1 MRRLKMKSM
10 LWCSMAALP
19 AMAHA
24 QSAPTTE
31 PATPMAAGTAAPEST
46 SASDAG
52 AIGEILV
59 TAQRRSER
67 LQDVAVAV
75 TAIGPVMA
83 DKLGLRGIVDI
94 AAVTPGASFMAA
106 SGGFFQPYIRGIG
119 QLFVNPGLES
129 PVAVYEDGA
138 YLSRML
144 GITELLDNIDIG
156 SIQVLRGP
164 QGTLYGRNATGGVVL
179 VNSADPTSEFEGK
192 VRAEYGRFDRQTLEG
207 VVNVPLASDLSLRV
221 TGRYKHEGG
230 YVKNVEFGNKNGGG
244 RSYGARAKLRWQP
257 EGADIIL
264 GLQYQDTL
272 QALDIGILAQDAPT
286 CYVCTLFG
294 VTGTTAGY
302 YEQRKNPQPSVKNKY
317 YGATLKMV
325 FDLGA
330 FELTSL
336 SNYRRQRTN
345 GFTDSDFTTVDFF
358 NFTIPTAGGESYAQD
373 LQVASRMDGRFNYI
387 FGLSYLKDRGFYDIT
402 FTGLAYAGP
411 VATFGEYPRFINVAR
426 TQSYSAFVE
435 GYFNVNDQIKLTA
448 GGRYTYEDRKFQG
461 ITRDSFAA
469 LFGAPGFEFRQQQ
482 SLRAFTPRFVIAWDN
497 GPTNIYYSYTR
508 GFKAGGFAGP
518 SIFQSPPVESE
529 KIGSHEIGL
538 KQSAM
543 GGRLR
548 FNVAAFYFKNKNLQT
563 QSVDQVSGGVV
574 TQNAGALENYGLELD
589 TQYEPLEGLNLGFTA
604 AWQHARYQPFRNA
617 SVVCFD
623 PTGTLNAGAPG
634 ATIYGCAEDLTG
646 RAPPNAPDWS
656 GSVNAGYDFAI
667 GTWSANLSA
676 LAQYRS
682 TIDFFPG
689 AGGPLRYDKDNSRIL
704 VNASGYVSPAG
715 DNLRL
720 GFYVNNL
727 FNKKYPTYR
736 QTSQPYSLSY
746 EPGRPITYGARI
758 QYSF

>member
-31 PATPMAAGTAAPEST
+31 PATPMASGTAAPEST
-46 SASDAG
+46 TASDDS

-75 TAIGPVMA
+75 TAVGPAMA

-179 VNSADPTSEFEGK
+179 VNSADPTSNFEGK

-230 YVKNVEFGNKNGGG
+230 YVKNIVFGNKNGGG

-294 VTGTTAGY
+294 VTGTTTGY
-302 YEQRKNPQPSVKNKY
+302 YEQRKNPQPSVGNKY
-317 YGATLKMV
+317 YGATLKMI
-325 FDLGA
+325 FDLGSY
-330 FELTSL
+330 ELTSL
-336 SNYRRQRTN
+336 STYRRQRTD
-345 GFTDSDFTTVDFF
+345 GFTDSDFTAVDFF
-358 NFTIPTAGGESYAQD
+358 NFTIPSAGGESYAQD
-373 LQVASRMDGRFNYI
+373 LQIASRLDGRFNYI
-387 FGLSYLKDRGFYDIT
+387 AGVSYLKDRGFYDIT

-469 LFGAPGFEFRQQQ
+469 LFSAPGFEFRQKQ
-482 SLRAFTPRFVIAWDN
+482 SLRAFTPRIVVAWDN
-497 GPTNIYYSYTR
+497 GPTNIYYSFTR

-518 SIFQSPPVESE
+518 SIFPAPPVESE
-529 KIGSHEIGL
+529 KIGSHEVGW

-543 GGRLR
+543 DGRLR

-589 TQYEPLEGLNLGFTA
+589 TQYQPLEGLTLGVTA
-604 AWQHARYQPFRNA
+604 AWQHARYKPFRNA

-623 PTGTLNAGAPG
+623 PTGTLNPGAPG
-634 ATIYGCAEDLTG
+634 ATIYGCSENLTG

-667 GTWSANLSA
+667 GTWSASLSA

-682 TIDFFPG
+682 SIDFFPG